1 MRRVIAKSFRSVL
14 AERRIVRAAGAH
26 DALSAILAQQAG
38 FDAVWASGLGVSASC
53 GLPDAS
59 LLTMRDYLAA
69 AEAMQ
74 KRVSIP
80 VVADCDSGFGDNR
93 NVTYMVHEYEA
104 AGITAVSIED
114 KEFPKMNSFVAD
126 RQTLL
131 PASHFAARIETAK
144 SAQASDEFFL
154 IARTEALIGGLGIDD
169 ALRRAHLYADA
180 GADGILV
187 HSKAKTGAEV
197 EKFLQAWDR
206 PTPVIAIPTTYP
218 DWSVK
223 DAERAGT
230 AMVIYANQGLRACV
244 SALRGTYL
252 AMAAQGSSA
261 SLEAGLAPL
270 SEIFSLQRLAEW
282 QQVRP

>member
-1 MRRVIAKSFRSVL
+1 MRRLIARSFRSVL

-26 DALSAILAQQAG
+26 DALSAILAHQAG
-38 FDAVWASGLGVSASC
+38 FDAVWASGLGVSASS

-59 LLTMRDYLAA
+59 VLTMRDYLRA

-74 KRVSIP
+74 KRVPIP

-104 AGITAVSIED
+104 AGISAVSIED
-114 KEFPKMNSFVAD
+114 KHFPKMNSFVAGCHA
-126 RQTLL
+126 LI
-131 PASHFAARIETAK
+131 PASDFATRIRVAK

-154 IARTEALIGGLGIDD
+154 IARTEALISGSGVDE

-180 GADGILV
+180 GADAVLV
-187 HSKAKTGAEV
+187 HSKAKTSAEV
-197 EKFLQAWDR
+197 EEFLRAWDR

-223 DAERAGT
+223 DAERAGA
-230 AMVIYANQGLRACV
+230 AMLIYANQGLRSCV
-244 SALRGTYL
+244 TALRATYA
-252 AMAAQGSSA
+252 AMADQGSSA
-261 SLEAGLAPL
+261 SLEDGLAPL

-282 QQVRP
+282 QQVAP

>member
-1 MRRVIAKSFRSVL
+1 MRRVIARSFRSVL

-59 LLTMRDYLAA
+59 VLTMSDYLRA

-74 KRVSIP
+74 KRVPIP

-104 AGITAVSIED
+104 AGISAVSIED
-114 KEFPKMNSFVAD
+114 KQFPKMNSFVAD
-126 RQTLL
+126 RHALI
-131 PASHFAARIETAK
+131 PASDFATRIQVAK

-154 IARTEALIGGLGIDD
+154 IARTEALISGSGVDE

-180 GADGILV
+180 GADGVLV
-187 HSKAKTGAEV
+187 HSKAKTSAQV
-197 EKFLQAWDR
+197 EEFLRAWDR

-223 DAERAGT
+223 DAERAGA
-230 AMVIYANQGLRACV
+230 AMLIYANQGLRACV
-244 SALRGTYL
+244 TALRATYA
-252 AMAAQGSSA
+252 AMADQGSSA
-261 SLEAGLAPL
+261 SLEDGLASL
-270 SEIFSLQRLAEW
+270 SEIFSLQRLTEW
-282 QQVRP
+282 QQVAP

>member
-1 MRRVIAKSFRSVL
+1 MRRVIARSFRSVL

-38 FDAVWASGLGVSASC
+38 FDAVWASGLGVSAAS

-69 AEAMQ
+69 AQAMQ

-114 KEFPKMNSFVAD
+114 KEFPKMNSFIAGGQALM
-126 RQTLL
+126 R
-131 PASHFAARIETAK
+131 ASGFATRIQAAK

-154 IARTEALIGGLGIDD
+154 IARTEALICGLGVDE

-180 GADGILV
+180 GADAVLV

-197 EKFLQAWDR
+197 EEFLRAWDR
-206 PTPVIAIPTTYP
+206 PAPVIAIPTTYP
-218 DWSVK
+218 DWSIK
-223 DAERAGT
+223 DAERVGA
-230 AMVIYANQGLRACV
+230 AMLIYANQGLRACV
-244 SALRGTYL
+244 TAMRATYL
-252 AMAAQGSSA
+252 AMADQGSSA

-282 QQVRP
+282 QQVVP